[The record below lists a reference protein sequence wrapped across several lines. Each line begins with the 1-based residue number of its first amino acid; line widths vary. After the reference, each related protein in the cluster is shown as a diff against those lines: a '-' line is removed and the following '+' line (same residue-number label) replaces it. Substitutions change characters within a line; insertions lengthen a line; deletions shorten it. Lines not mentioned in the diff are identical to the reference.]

1 METIKDIQHRIQ
13 SGTRILDIAKEYEAK
28 ARADTR
34 NIFREVF
41 DNIEAQALAAEEL
54 LKSGKGTA
62 LTGVPIAIKDN
73 ILFAGH
79 HAGASSKIL
88 EGYVAS
94 YDATVIAKL
103 RAAGAI
109 IIGRTNMDEF
119 AMGSSTE
126 NSAYGVTR
134 NPLDETKVPG
144 GSSGGA
150 AAAVAAGLAVV
161 SLGSDTGGSIRQP
174 AAFCGVVGLLPTYGA
189 VSRHGLM
196 AMGSSLDVIGPFAH
210 TTEDAQIVYDVIK
223 GKDEYD
229 STSIEAFHSTASKKK
244 LAVPKGI
251 FAAGGVDEEV
261 QANFEAMLEKLK
273 AQGYVIDEI
282 ELPHFKNALAV
293 YYILM
298 PAEVSSNLA
307 RFDGVRYGPREVGEK
322 IHDLYSATRGTLFGK
337 EVRRR
342 ILLGTYVLSHGYY
355 DAYYNKAIAVRNI
368 IKQEL
373 SQAFETYDAI
383 LTPTTPTAAF
393 SIGEKASDP
402 IAMYLSDLFTVPAN
416 IAHVPAISIPS
427 GTTTAGLPIAL
438 QLIGSQGNEE
448 TLFELGKILEKIR

>member
-1 METIKDIQHRIQ
+1 METIADIKKRIEA
-13 SGTRILDIAKEYEAK
+13 GTRILNIAKEYEAK

-41 DNIEAQALAAEEL
+41 TDIEAQALAAEEL
-54 LKSGKGTA
+54 LKSGKGTPM
-62 LTGVPIAIKDN
+62 TGVPVAIKDN

-79 HAGASSKIL
+79 EAGASSKIL

-94 YDATVIAKL
+94 YDSTVIKKL
-103 RAAGAI
+103 RDAGAV

-126 NSAYGVTR
+126 NSAYGVTK
-134 NPLDETKVPG
+134 NPIDETRVPG
-144 GSSGGA
+144 GSSGGS

-174 AAFCGVVGLLPTYGA
+174 AAFCGVVGLLPTYGS

-196 AMGSSLDVIGPFAH
+196 AMGSSLDVIGPFTH
-210 TTEDAQIVYDVIK
+210 SIEDAHIVYDCIK
-223 GKDEYD
+223 GIDQYD
-229 STSIEAFHSTASKKK
+229 STSRSVLELAAPKKK
-244 LAVPKGI
+244 IAVPKGL
-251 FAAGGVDEEV
+251 FLGGGIDEEV
-261 QANFEAMLEKLK
+261 QKNFELILERLK
-273 AQGYVIDEI
+273 AAGYTIDEI

-307 RFDGVRYGPREVGEK
+307 RFDGVRYGPRELGGK
-322 IHDLYSATRGTLFGK
+322 INDLYTATRGTLFGK

-355 DAYYNKAIAVRNI
+355 DAYYNKALAVRSVI
-368 IKQEL
+368 QKEL
-373 SQAFETYDAI
+373 ANAFTQYDAI
-383 LTPTTPTAAF
+383 ITPTTPSPAF
-393 SIGEKASDP
+393 GIGEKTNDP
-402 IAMYLSDLFTVPAN
+402 LAMYLSDLFTVPAN
-416 IAHVPAISIPS
+416 IAQIPGISIPS
-427 GTTTAGLPIAL
+427 GSTVNGLPL
-438 QLIGSQGNEE
+438 GVQLLSAQGAELN
-448 TLFELGKILEKIR
+448 LFEIGRDIERIR

>member
-1 METIKDIQHRIQ
+1 METIADIKKRIVA
-13 SGTRILDIAKEYEAK
+13 GERILDIAKEYEAK

-41 DNIEAQALAAEEL
+41 DDIEAQALAAEEL
-54 LKSGKGTA
+54 LNSGKATDM
-62 LTGVPIAIKDN
+62 TGVPVAIKDN

-94 YDATVIAKL
+94 YDSTVISKL
-103 RAAGAI
+103 KRAGAI

-126 NSAYGVTR
+126 NSAYGVTK
-134 NPLDETKVPG
+134 NPIDETKVPG
-144 GSSGGA
+144 GSSGGS

-174 AAFCGVVGLLPTYGA
+174 AAFCGIVGMLPTYGS

-210 TTEDAQIVYDVIK
+210 TIEDATILYNTIK
-223 GKDEYD
+223 GFDMYD
-229 STSIEAFHSTASKKK
+229 STSVSTTSNIETKKK
-244 LAVPKGI
+244 LAVPKGL
-251 FAAGGVDEEV
+251 FEGRGADAEV
-261 QANFEAMLEKLK
+261 QKNFEAMIEKLK
-273 AQGYVIDEI
+273 SEGYTVDEI

-307 RFDGVRYGPREVGEK
+307 RFDGVRYGPREVGDK
-322 IHDLYSATRGTLFGK
+322 IHDLYSATRGKLFGQ
-337 EVRRR
+337 ETRRR

-355 DAYYNKAIAVRNI
+355 DAYYNKAIAVRNV
-368 IKQEL
+368 IKWEL
-373 SQAFETYDAI
+373 SDAFATYDAI
-383 LTPTTPTAAF
+383 ITPTTPSPAF
-393 SIGEKASDP
+393 GIGEKSADP
-402 IAMYLSDLFTVPAN
+402 IAMYLSDLYTVPGN
-416 IAHVPAISIPS
+416 IAQVPAISIPS
-427 GTTTAGLPIAL
+427 GTTEEGLPIGI
-438 QLIGSQGNEE
+438 QLIGAQHGEE
-448 TLFELGKILEKIR
+448 TLFAIGKTIENIR